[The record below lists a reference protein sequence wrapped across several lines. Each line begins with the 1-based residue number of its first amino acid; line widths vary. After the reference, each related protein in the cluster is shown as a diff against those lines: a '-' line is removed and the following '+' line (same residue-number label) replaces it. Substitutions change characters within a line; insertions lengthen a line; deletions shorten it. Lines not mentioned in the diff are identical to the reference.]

1 MLSRLSQIKE
11 AVTLSPDKID
21 KQCVGEVALLLKEFE
36 SNFSIDS
43 VERRL
48 VLTIIE
54 KTLQSCWD
62 SGNFRSIPSSNEMDI
77 ISQIILNSVGS
88 MHFSS
93 DGFWFERL
101 GNSGV
106 EAILQKLSE
115 SLGADNSVDIVNA
128 LMENDERCMYTLLA
142 LLEIQ
147 KLGIFVANS
156 LDPASMFLLLI
167 RNIHFDTQVVVDWLQ
182 SETVAI
188 PFLLRFFK
196 AISQLS
202 KEAMLEKLSAVQ
214 SSVRTDPDVTSG
226 TLSSNKVSDEGAKS
240 SHLSFNVEEL
250 HGEQTV
256 VRHVQLPIRK
266 ESYYAKQNPTIKCQV
281 QEDQE
286 SFEESFTDFVVRLRL
301 QLDKLSELL
310 PFNVKPITKV
320 LSSVEEI
327 LEE

>member
-93 DGFWFERL
+93 DDFWFGGRLEKNNQRSPYDASSTVRPNSIKISFNMCNSRSFSRFCFRRL

-115 SLGADNSVDIVNA
+115 SLGADNSV
-128 LMENDERCMYTLLA
+128 
-142 LLEIQ
+142 
-147 KLGIFVANS
+147 
-156 LDPASMFLLLI
+156 
-167 RNIHFDTQVVVDWLQ
+167 
-182 SETVAI
+182 
-188 PFLLRFFK
+188 
-196 AISQLS
+196 
-202 KEAMLEKLSAVQ
+202 
-214 SSVRTDPDVTSG
+214 
-226 TLSSNKVSDEGAKS
+226 
-240 SHLSFNVEEL
+240 
-250 HGEQTV
+250 
-256 VRHVQLPIRK
+256 
-266 ESYYAKQNPTIKCQV
+266 
-281 QEDQE
+281 
-286 SFEESFTDFVVRLRL
+286 
-301 QLDKLSELL
+301 
-310 PFNVKPITKV
+310 
-320 LSSVEEI
+320 I
-327 LEE
+327 L